1 MNNLNNQIYQ
11 TILFTQLKD
20 LDNQMLDNLESNFES
35 RDEIIRIYH
44 LRKINLVLKITN
56 LYGDVKC

>member
-11 TILFTQLKD
+11 TILFSQLKE
-20 LDNQMLDNLESNFES
+20 LDNQMLDNLESHIES
-35 RDEIIRIYH
+35 RDEIIRIY
-44 LRKINLVLKITN
+44 LLKKFYLVFKITN